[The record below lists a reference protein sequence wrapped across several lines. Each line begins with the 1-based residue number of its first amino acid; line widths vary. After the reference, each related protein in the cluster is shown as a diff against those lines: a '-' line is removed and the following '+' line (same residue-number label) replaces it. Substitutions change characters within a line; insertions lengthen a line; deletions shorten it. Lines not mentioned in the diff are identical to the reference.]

1 MATSTPAAWANL
13 DSCHEMVAGAA
24 LRARLGLGGASRPS
38 ATQPSASQPSASDL
52 STSDLSAS
60 DLSASETTVSDP
72 GSGQKGTVVVLRPAG
87 AHARPNLETGTG
99 TGEHR
104 PGRLSHG
111 RHRRDPRVA
120 ASA

>member
-24 LRARLGLGGASRPS
+24 LRARLGLCGASRPS

-60 DLSASETTVSDP
+60 ETTASDP
-72 GSGQKGTVVVLRPAG
+72 GAGQEGTVVVLRPAG
-87 AHARPNLETGTG
+87 AHARPDLETATG